1 MQSFI
6 RIRLSPGVHMYMY
19 QVSKSLAFYHCVT
32 RHSYSYRH
40 VSQVAVFAEV
50 VATVKQLTVI

>member
-1 MQSFI
+1 
-6 RIRLSPGVHMYMY
+6 MYMY